1 MMLSEPFWI
10 LIFDAAL
17 GVMQWL
23 LLLRFAYG
31 IFLPENTRIFGIIH
45 NNKVTDPVIKSF
57 GFLTPDWLIGRVRPL
72 YVAFY
77 FLIARFYILPTII
90 GYDVYGLV
98 DLSIEAL
105 LFVLLDS
112 LS

>member
-31 IFLPENTRIFGIIH
+31 IFLPENTKIFGIIH
-45 NNKVTDPVIKSF
+45 NNKVTDPVIKSV
-57 GFLTPDWLIGRVRPL
+57 GFSAALCC
-72 YVAFY
+72 
-77 FLIARFYILPTII
+77 FLFS
-90 GYDVYGLV
+90 DC
-98 DLSIEAL
+98 AL
-105 LFVLLDS
+105 LYSANHNRL
-112 LS
+112 